1 MADENPFAGFIPPE
15 RPALI
20 SCGVVM
26 PISASGDCNE
36 SHWAEVF
43 AIISEA
49 LKPVGFH
56 ANMVSGA
63 DEVTVIQKTIV
74 QNLYDNPILVCD
86 VSERNPNVMFELGMR
101 LAFDK
106 PTIII
111 KDDRTSF
118 SFDTGVIEH
127 VEYPRD

>member
-1 MADENPFAGFIPPE
+1 MAKRDIPASTKPE
-15 RPALI
+15 HSVDLI
-20 SCGVVM
+20 TCGVVM
-26 PISASGDCNE
+26 PISAIGDCNE

-43 AIISEA
+43 QIISEA
-49 LKPVGFH
+49 IEPAGFK
-56 ANMVSGA
+56 ANMVSGT

-74 QNLYDNPILVCD
+74 QNLYENPIVVVD

-111 KDDRTSF
+111 KGDYPPCIRRTN
-118 SFDTGVIEH
+118 GVYNGI
-127 VEYPRD
+127 